1 MLKIRHKDSKNKVI
15 WNETVLFLGGL
26 PSLSPLT
33 CPMEGYW
40 TTTRRRRG
48 LDLLWTSAAGETA
61 SGPSL
66 CFLFFF
72 LPFLLVHK
80 ETKTAY

>member
-1 MLKIRHKDSKNKVI
+1 MLKIRHKDSKNKII
-15 WNETVLFLGGL
+15 WNETVLFLGGQ

-40 TTTRRRRG
+40 TRTRRRLG
-48 LDLLWTSAAGETA
+48 LDLLWTSAAGKTA

-72 LPFLLVHK
+72 SSFLFLS
-80 ETKTAY
+80 T